1 MRKFKRVFYS
11 IYFLFLVIS
20 VLSSFNSEY
29 MMNSLGIIGTILFLK
44 YWVGLGFGLF
54 TVEWI
59 VENIHIKKLKNRLSI
74 LQKENTEIKARLYD
88 LEIMENPMMGSEESK
103 ENEENTEK

>member
-88 LEIMENPMMGSEESK
+88 LEIMENPMLGSEESK
-103 ENEENTEK
+103 ENEENTE

>member
-88 LEIMENPMMGSEESK
+88 LEFMENPMSGSEESK
-103 ENEENTEK
+103 ENEENTE

>member
-44 YWVGLGFGLF
+44 YWVGLGFGLL

-59 VENIHIKKLKNRLSI
+59 VENIHIKKLKSKLSI

-103 ENEENTEK
+103 ENEENTE

>member
-103 ENEENTEK
+103 ENEENTE

>member
-29 MMNSLGIIGTILFLK
+29 IMNSLGIIGTILFLK

-88 LEIMENPMMGSEESK
+88 LEIMENPMLGSEESK
-103 ENEENTEK
+103 ENEENTE

>member
-1 MRKFKRVFYS
+1 
-11 IYFLFLVIS
+11 
-20 VLSSFNSEY
+20 
-29 MMNSLGIIGTILFLK
+29 MNSLGIIGTILFLK

-103 ENEENTEK
+103 ENEENTE

>member
-1 MRKFKRVFYS
+1 
-11 IYFLFLVIS
+11 
-20 VLSSFNSEY
+20 
-29 MMNSLGIIGTILFLK
+29 MNSLGITGTIVFLK

-59 VENIHIKKLKNRLSI
+59 VENIHIKKLKNRLSV

-88 LEIMENPMMGSEESK
+88 LEHSEKPILESEESVEDK
-103 ENEENTEK
+103 EDTE

>member
-1 MRKFKRVFYS
+1 
-11 IYFLFLVIS
+11 
-20 VLSSFNSEY
+20 
-29 MMNSLGIIGTILFLK
+29 MNSLGIIGTILFLK
-44 YWVGLGFGLF
+44 YWVGLGVGLF

-103 ENEENTEK
+103 ENEENTE